1 MIELSVLL
9 AFLAAGWF
17 WLDSLRARDV
27 ALDGARRACEAEG
40 VQLLDWTVAMK
51 KIRLGRDD
59 EGRRGLQ
66 RTYEFEFSDTGN
78 NRIGGSV
85 TVIGR
90 ELLALHLP
98 VIAAPSSNVIRLH

>member
-1 MIELSVLL
+1 MIELTILFV
-9 AFLAAGWF
+9 FVAGAWF

-40 VQLLDWTVAMK
+40 VQLLDWTVAVK
-51 KIRLGRDD
+51 RIRLGRDD

-78 NRIGGSV
+78 NRVGGSI

-90 ELLALHLP
+90 QMLALSLP
-98 VIAAPSSNVIRLH
+98 VIAPASNVVRLH

>member
-1 MIELSVLL
+1 MIELTILFV
-9 AFLAAGWF
+9 FVAGAWF

-40 VQLLDWTVAMK
+40 VQLLDWTVAVR

-78 NRIGGSV
+78 NRVGGSI
-85 TVIGR
+85 TVIGQQM
-90 ELLALHLP
+90 LALSLP
-98 VIAAPSSNVIRLH
+98 VIAPASNVVRLH

>member
-1 MIELSVLL
+1 MIELCVLL

-59 EGRRGLQ
+59 EGRRGFQ

-78 NRIGGSV
+78 NRIEGSI

-90 ELLALHLP
+90 QLLALTLP
-98 VIAAPSSNVIRLH
+98 VVAPPPSSVIRLH

>member
-1 MIELSVLL
+1 LIELGALF
-9 AFLAAGWF
+9 AFLAAAWF

-51 KIRLGRDD
+51 RIRLGRDE
-59 EGRRGLQ
+59 EGRRGFQ

-78 NRIGGSV
+78 NRIGGSITIV
-85 TVIGR
+85 GR
-90 ELLALHLP
+90 QLLSLSLP
-98 VIAAPSSNVIRLH
+98 VIAPASNVTRLH